1 MKPFLSE
8 AFLVF
13 MHWCLPLYTRC
24 HSATR
29 HIALAAFKKV
39 SILACL
45 RVIRLTQNWNQPFYQ
60 VFATWVIE
68 VSSWIFFYWSFKFG
82 KVLDSFIQSIHT
94 PFSQGVSQSKSVM
107 SVLLHFWKNK
117 FETMLWHLRVTGGT
131 SAALFFRAV
140 YVRLIKNPKTVD
152 TRVPFFEM

>member
-60 VFATWVIE
+60 VFATWVTE
-68 VSSWIFFYWSFKFG
+68 VSSWIFFSLKFQVRESSWFVYSEHSYPILSRSFPIKKCDECFTSLLKEPIWNNALASPCDRG
-82 KVLDSFIQSIHT
+82 NICCIIF
-94 PFSQGVSQSKSVM
+94 QGSLCAAHKKS
-107 SVLLHFWKNK
+107 
-117 FETMLWHLRVTGGT
+117 
-131 SAALFFRAV
+131 
-140 YVRLIKNPKTVD
+140 
-152 TRVPFFEM
+152 